1 MTVNEYLRSKANSL
15 PEAPGVYIMK
25 DKDNNIIYVGK
36 SKRLKFRVSSYFTG
50 TPATPKTARLVSLI
64 RDFDYILCDSEIE
77 ALTLENVLIKKH
89 MPKYNI
95 RLKDSKTYP
104 YIRVSQEAYPTLTVT
119 RERHSDKAKYYGPYQ
134 SAGGAY
140 SALEIVKRI
149 FTLPT
154 CKRSFP
160 RDIGKERPCIYK
172 QMGRC
177 IAPCAGQISSEQF
190 TALVRSAEHILSGA
204 IKSTVQLLT
213 SEMNAAAEDMEF
225 ERALILR
232 DRIAALKRLR
242 EKQHIVSDERI
253 TRDAFALYNSPTES
267 VLALLSVREGAVVG
281 KNEFILSTAELTNSE
296 DAVYLIAD
304 YYDGIGA
311 VPKEVL
317 LDFEI
322 SEDDLSLLSEYLS
335 IIEGRRISVRTP
347 ERGGARALCDL
358 ARKNA
363 EEASRQYIL
372 DGERGDKNL
381 KRLCEILGLDSLPMR
396 IEAYDI
402 SNIGD
407 ECITASMVVH
417 TDGKMKKSDYRIF
430 KINTTD
436 GRDDYASMREAIARR
451 LSHIGEE
458 DGSLGAKPDLILLDG
473 GVGHVNAVVPL
484 IREAEL
490 DIPVFGMVKD
500 DYHKTRALT
509 DGVGEISIA
518 QESGVYGF
526 IYNIQE
532 EAHRFAY
539 KTSQKSKISTLTRS
553 SLEKIKGIGPKKAK
567 LLLSTFTLEDI
578 KGKSEEELSLIK
590 GLSDADAKNI
600 FEYFR
605 GKK

>member
-1 MTVNEYLRSKANSL
+1 
-15 PEAPGVYIMK
+15 MK
-25 DKDNNIIYVGK
+25 DKDGNIIYVGK

-50 TPATPKTARLVSLI
+50 TPSTLKTARLVSLI
-64 RDFDYILCDSEIE
+64 RDFEYILCESEIE

-89 MPKYNI
+89 LPKYNI

-104 YIRVSQEAYPTLTVT
+104 YIRVSQEEYPTLTVT
-119 RERHSDKAKYYGPYQ
+119 RERRPDRAKYYGPYQ
-134 SAGGAY
+134 SASGAY

-160 RDIGKERPCIYK
+160 KDIGKERPCIYK

-177 IAPCAGQISSEQF
+177 IAPCAGGVSSEQF
-190 TALVRSAEHILSGA
+190 SALVRSAEHILGGSV
-204 IKSTVQLLT
+204 KSTVELLT
-213 SEMNAAAEDMEF
+213 TEMNAAAEDMEF
-225 ERALILR
+225 ERALLLR
-232 DRIAALKRLR
+232 DRIAALKKLR

-253 TRDAFALYNSPTES
+253 MRDAFALYNSPTES
-267 VLALLSVREGAVVG
+267 VLAFLSVREGAVVG
-281 KNEFILSTAELTNSE
+281 KNEFILSTAELTNPE

-304 YYDGIGA
+304 YYDGVGA

-322 SEDDLSLLSEYLS
+322 SEEDISLLSEYLS
-335 IIEGRRISVRTP
+335 LIEGKRVSVRTP

-363 EEASRQYIL
+363 EEASRQYRL
-372 DGERGDKNL
+372 EGEREDKNL
-381 KRLCEILGLDSLPMR
+381 KRLAEILSLKSVPMR

-430 KINTTD
+430 KINSTD
-436 GRDDYASMREAIARR
+436 GRDDYASMREAISRR
-451 LSHIGEE
+451 LSHIGTE

-473 GVGHVNAVVPL
+473 GIGHVNAVLPL
-484 IREAEL
+484 ISDAEL

-539 KTSQKSKISTLTRS
+539 KTSQKSKITTLTRS
-553 SLEKIKGIGPKKAK
+553 TLEKIKGIGAKKAK
-567 LLLSTFTLEDI
+567 LLLSVFTLEEIKTKTKEELCEI
-578 KGKSEEELSLIK
+578 KGISK
-590 GLSDADAKNI
+590 SDADNI
-600 FEYFR
+600 FDYFR
-605 GKK
+605 GNE